1 MGGAV
6 EIRKPSGEDV
16 RLQGTVN
23 TVRGFYEFQGRRF
36 EVSRDGTIRF
46 DGLSELNPALDLTA
60 MRVISG
66 IETRVRITGRL
77 REPQLQLS
85 SNPPL
90 DQADIL
96 SLIAFNQPV
105 NQLGEGQRV
114 SLAQRA
120 AQLAGGFVVSPIVE
134 SIGDALQVDLF
145 EVEGPTDAGNS
156 ASVTVGE
163 QVGERLFVKFR
174 QQFGAEDVSEFILE
188 YQLAE
193 YLRLQTSIAER
204 SGAIRGSLT
213 RRVER
218 GGLDLIFFFSY

>member
-1 MGGAV
+1 
-6 EIRKPSGEDV
+6 
-16 RLQGTVN
+16 
-23 TVRGFYEFQGRRF
+23 
-36 EVSRDGTIRF
+36 
-46 DGLSELNPALDLTA
+46 
-60 MRVISG
+60 
-66 IETRVRITGRL
+66 
-77 REPQLQLS
+77 
-85 SNPPL
+85 
-90 DQADIL
+90 
-96 SLIAFNQPV
+96 
-105 NQLGEGQRV
+105 
-114 SLAQRA
+114 
-120 AQLAGGFVVSPIVE
+120 
-134 SIGDALQVDLF
+134 VDLF

-174 QQFGAEDVSEFILE
+174 QQFGAEDISEFILE